1 MISREHIKDPKERI
15 IMACIQMFIEKGYKK
30 TTMLDIIKEADVS
43 AGTFQNIFKT
53 KDGVLKEL
61 VTVMFSMQFSIA
73 KDVPNGITN
82 SIMLY
87 AMETAIQLTLVELN
101 ENLRE
106 MYVEAYTHQNISEY
120 INELTTKEL
129 IKIFG
134 QSLPDY
140 EESDFYEIEVGTSGL
155 MRSFMLKPCDKY
167 FTLKRKIKRF
177 LSISL
182 NIFKV
187 PESQQNE
194 IIEKVIN
201 LNIVEIAKKVLDKL
215 LKQLSMKYEIDFH
228 NNINE

>member
-215 LKQLSMKYEIDFH
+215 LKQLSMKYEIGFH

>member
-15 IMACIQMFIEKGYKK
+15 IMTCIQMFIEKGYKK